1 MGKLTGLGRDEKGSH
16 GATEVGRV
24 NREAFLRLFCD
35 SAAEKG
41 IGIFFGQNG
50 EIKKG
55 TGRLSRR
62 NGCEEKGTGMFSSQ
76 NGK

>member
-50 EIKKG
+50 EIKRGQADYLAEMGAKKWG
-55 TGRLSRR
+55 QA
-62 NGCEEKGTGMFSSQ
+62 CFPAKM
-76 NGK
+76 GK